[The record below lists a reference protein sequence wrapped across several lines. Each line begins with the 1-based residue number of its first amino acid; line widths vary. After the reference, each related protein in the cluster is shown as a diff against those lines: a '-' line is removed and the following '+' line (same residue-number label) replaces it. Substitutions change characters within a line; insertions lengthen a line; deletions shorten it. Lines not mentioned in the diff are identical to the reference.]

1 MRDSPRSVI
10 APIDR
15 ERESKTTLSDLVD
28 SDGTHRLTMVV
39 KIYISGIS
47 GNKEVKKRQQR
58 VLMILDSKNVEYEI
72 IDITE
77 PGKELEK
84 EFMQTNSIAREA
96 KYPLPP
102 QIFNEEEYCGDYE
115 DFDLANEIDEL
126 EQFLKVAP
134 PANASS
140 EPATDSNKSK
150 EIQENGNTS
159 SREPSTDKDVATAK
173 VESTEERTALSS
185 ENQEPEESKSAVPE
199 SETKAAADEDAD
211 HMEDNGDRN
220 EEKSDDQEK
229 EE

>member
-1 MRDSPRSVI
+1 
-10 APIDR
+10 
-15 ERESKTTLSDLVD
+15 
-28 SDGTHRLTMVV
+28 MVV

-58 VLMILDSKNVEYEI
+58 VLMILDSKNVEYET

-84 EFMQTNSIAREA
+84 EFMQTNSIARDS

-102 QIFNEEEYCGDYE
+102 QIFNEDDYCGDYE

-126 EQFLKVAP
+126 EEFLKVAP
-134 PANASS
+134 PASAA
-140 EPATDSNKSK
+140 ETGVDSKQSK
-150 EIQENGNTS
+150 DIQENGNTT
-159 SREPSTDKDVATAK
+159 SREPSTEKDSAALQA
-173 VESTEERTALSS
+173 ESVEERTTLPN
-185 ENQEPEESKSAVPE
+185 ENAQSDESKPVEHDGGTEIVPE
-199 SETKAAADEDAD
+199 QNAEHTEENADK
-211 HMEDNGDRN
+211 N

>member
-1 MRDSPRSVI
+1 
-10 APIDR
+10 
-15 ERESKTTLSDLVD
+15 
-28 SDGTHRLTMVV
+28 MVV

-84 EFMQTNSIAREA
+84 EFMQTTGLARES

-102 QIFNEEEYCGDYE
+102 QIFNEEVYCGDYE
-115 DFDLANEIDEL
+115 DFDLANEMDEL
-126 EQFLKVAP
+126 EDFLKIEPTTGGAQNAP
-134 PANASS
+134 DSS
-140 EPATDSNKSK
+140 ANKS
-150 EIQENGNTS
+150 IQQNGNTT
-159 SREPSTDKDVATAK
+159 SREPSTDKDAAPPAT
-173 VESTEERTALSS
+173 ESVEERTSVPHDTAQA
-185 ENQEPEESKSAVPE
+185 EEPKPAEEA
-199 SETKAAADEDAD
+199 SETKNLNEEETE
-211 HMEDNGDRN
+211 HMEDNTDKN

>member
-1 MRDSPRSVI
+1 
-10 APIDR
+10 
-15 ERESKTTLSDLVD
+15 
-28 SDGTHRLTMVV
+28 MVV

-58 VLMILDSKNVEYEI
+58 VLMILDSKNVEYET

-84 EFMQTNSIAREA
+84 EFMQTNSIARDS

-102 QIFNEEEYCGDYE
+102 QIFNEDDYCGDYE

-126 EQFLKVAP
+126 EEFLKVAP
-134 PANASS
+134 PASAA
-140 EPATDSNKSK
+140 ETGVDSKQSK
-150 EIQENGNTS
+150 DIQENGNTT
-159 SREPSTDKDVATAK
+159 SREPSTEKDSAALQA
-173 VESTEERTALSS
+173 ESVEERTTLPN
-185 ENQEPEESKSAVPE
+185 ENAQSDESKPVE
-199 SETKAAADEDAD
+199 HDGGTEIVSEQNAEHTEENADK
-211 HMEDNGDRN
+211 N

>member
-1 MRDSPRSVI
+1 
-10 APIDR
+10 
-15 ERESKTTLSDLVD
+15 
-28 SDGTHRLTMVV
+28 MVV

-58 VLMILDSKNVEYEI
+58 VLMILDSKNVEYET

-84 EFMQTNSIAREA
+84 EFMQTNSIARDS

-102 QIFNEEEYCGDYE
+102 QIFNEDDYCGDYE

-126 EQFLKVAP
+126 EEFLKVAP
-134 PANASS
+134 PASAS
-140 EPATDSNKSK
+140 ETGVDSKQSK
-150 EIQENGNTS
+150 DIQENGNTT
-159 SREPSTDKDVATAK
+159 SREPSTEKDAAALQA
-173 VESTEERTALSS
+173 ESVEERTTLPN
-185 ENQEPEESKSAVPE
+185 ENVQSDGSKPVEHDGGTEIVPE
-199 SETKAAADEDAD
+199 QNAEHTEENADK
-211 HMEDNGDRN
+211 N

>member
-1 MRDSPRSVI
+1 
-10 APIDR
+10 
-15 ERESKTTLSDLVD
+15 
-28 SDGTHRLTMVV
+28 MVV

-58 VLMILDSKNVEYEI
+58 VMMILDSKNVEYEI

-84 EFMQTNSIAREA
+84 EFMQANSNARNN

-102 QIFNEEEYCGDYE
+102 QIFNEDDYCGDYE
-115 DFDLANEIDEL
+115 DFDLSNEMDEL
-126 EQFLKVAP
+126 EKFLKVTSAVST
-134 PANASS
+134 A
-140 EPATDSNKSK
+140 EITLDSKSQSD

-159 SREPSTDKDVATAK
+159 SREPSADKEA
-173 VESTEERTALSS
+173 STVLSDSLPERTTL
-185 ENQEPEESKSAVPE
+185 E
-199 SETKAAADEDAD
+199 SETKALNDSKPTEVDSAAKVSDEGE
-211 HMEDNGDRN
+211 HVEDSGDKN